1 MRKMLAA
8 SLALA
13 VAPGGCGTDRDSWP
27 DGAHAELS
35 EPSGRLVAN
44 AAAYDEDGGLR
55 IHVDAAGL
63 APGVYGVHIHSVG
76 RCDPP
81 GFESAGP
88 HWNPAAREHGARNPR
103 GPHLGDLPNLSI
115 GADGRGRLI
124 FTIPG
129 VGEAIGPHAMMDG
142 DGAAI
147 IIHAQADDYRTD
159 PSGNSG
165 ARLACGVF
173 RRMRGHLT

>member
-1 MRKMLAA
+1 MTKRLTGSAIFASMLA
-8 SLALA
+8 
-13 VAPGGCGTDRDSWP
+13 GCATGADSWP
-27 DGAHAELS
+27 DDAHAELS
-35 EPSGRLVAN
+35 EPGGRAVAR
-44 AAAYDEDGGLR
+44 AAAYEEDGGLR

-81 GFESAGP
+81 SFESAGP
-88 HWNPAAREHGARNPR
+88 HWNPAAREHGGRNPR

-115 GADGRGRLI
+115 GADGTGRLT
-124 FTIPG
+124 FMIPG
-129 VGEAIGPHAMMDG
+129 ARQTSGPRAMLDG
-142 DGAAI
+142 DGAAV
-147 IIHAQADDYRTD
+147 IIHAGPDDYLTD

-173 RRMRGHLT
+173 RRMRAHRT